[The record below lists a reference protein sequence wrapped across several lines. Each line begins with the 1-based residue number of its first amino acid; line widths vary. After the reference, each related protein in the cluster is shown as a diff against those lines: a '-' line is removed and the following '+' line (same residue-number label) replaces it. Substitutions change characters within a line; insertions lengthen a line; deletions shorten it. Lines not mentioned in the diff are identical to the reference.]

1 MTSPLVLIN
10 GQPQIDGYNA
20 SAGSTISI
28 TLANSTGVSVW
39 NVSLLSVDPTSSCI
53 TANSITFPISNVTIS
68 VTPSFGNP
76 ISGFASSG
84 SFYVSGY
91 TITYSGKGTNN
102 FTGCTCSQTG
112 TIAAGSLI
120 QNIVLTNNSSPPPS
134 QVWSFTA
141 GQAGTAVL
149 FQSQIN
155 QGLVSGIQ
163 NLPATTT
170 TFETFVLTGTGY
182 RIAASGTTLEN
193 DPINGWSAILNPL
206 ITNSIATPASA
217 GSGLSYNT
225 GVFSVNTDGYT
236 IDVASSGTYN
246 NELQITPSFYST
258 TATANTLCQ
267 RDSAGDGYFT
277 GLGLSGPV
285 TGATNGS
292 FSGQVSAGS
301 LALSGTVTSATGIT
315 SSGTITFSGLTANQ
329 VVCTNASKQLITLD
343 GYTTAATPNTFVV
356 RDSNG
361 DGYFVDINCSALT
374 ASGLVATD
382 ANKNLTS
389 SVSGLSPQFTNLT
402 LSNNLYFTAT
412 DAGEIM
418 FANGSSGAGNYMTIA
433 GQQSAGS
440 SYAGGAVVIE
450 GGLGGAGTPA
460 EITVGGNTGS
470 IPGSINIVANN
481 VSASSLLATDA
492 SKNLTSSVSG
502 LSPTMT
508 GLTLTGTLTV
518 GAGSTITT
526 GTAGTLGIT
535 NLSVASGNG
544 NAVTIAGGNTTAAAT
559 QSGGA
564 LNLSGGTSTSGTG
577 TGGSVVI
584 TGGQGSSSGTPAK
597 ITVAGDTGA
606 TQGQVSIVGAI
617 NNGIYT
623 YSSVSAAGA
632 QTDGT
637 GYSVYVLSGTIA
649 STSNFTLT
657 VPLRTGWICLVDCSG
672 VTWTANA
679 SIVFGSSSGLTII
692 IRPGLYPVAT
702 FSGATSTATATFNCS
717 TTSSTVVPVLCY
729 CNGTN
734 WYSVGYGG

>member
-1 MTSPLVLIN
+1 
-10 GQPQIDGYNA
+10 
-20 SAGSTISI
+20 
-28 TLANSTGVSVW
+28 
-39 NVSLLSVDPTSSCI
+39 
-53 TANSITFPISNVTIS
+53 
-68 VTPSFGNP
+68 
-76 ISGFASSG
+76 
-84 SFYVSGY
+84 
-91 TITYSGKGTNN
+91 
-102 FTGCTCSQTG
+102 
-112 TIAAGSLI
+112 
-120 QNIVLTNNSSPPPS
+120 
-134 QVWSFTA
+134 
-141 GQAGTAVL
+141 
-149 FQSQIN
+149 
-155 QGLVSGIQ
+155 
-163 NLPATTT
+163 
-170 TFETFVLTGTGY
+170 
-182 RIAASGTTLEN
+182 
-193 DPINGWSAILNPL
+193 
-206 ITNSIATPASA
+206 
-217 GSGLSYNT
+217 
-225 GVFSVNTDGYT
+225 
-236 IDVASSGTYN
+236 
-246 NELQITPSFYST
+246 
-258 TATANTLCQ
+258 
-267 RDSAGDGYFT
+267 
-277 GLGLSGPV
+277 
-285 TGATNGS
+285 
-292 FSGQVSAGS
+292 
-301 LALSGTVTSATGIT
+301 
-315 SSGTITFSGLTANQ
+315 
-329 VVCTNASKQLITLD
+329 
-343 GYTTAATPNTFVV
+343 V

-382 ANKNLTS
+382 ASKNLTS

-450 GGLGGAGTPA
+450 GGLGGEGTPA
-460 EITVGGNTGS
+460 EITVGGNTGVT
-470 IPGSINIVANN
+470 PGSINIVANN

-544 NAVTIAGGNTTAAAT
+544 NAVTIAGGNTTAAGT

-597 ITVAGDTGA
+597 ITVAGDAGA

-623 YSSVSAAGA
+623 YSSVASAGA

-657 VPLRTGWICLVDCSG
+657 VPLRSGWICLVDCSG

-679 SIVFGSSSGLTII
+679 SIVFGSSTGSTIA
-692 IRPGLYPVAT
+692 IRPGVYPVAT
-702 FSGATSTATATFNCS
+702 FSGPTSTATATFNCS

-729 CNGTN
+729 CNGLN
-734 WYSVGYGG
+734 WFSVGYGG

>member
-315 SSGTITFSGLTANQ
+315 
-329 VVCTNASKQLITLD
+329 
-343 GYTTAATPNTFVV
+343 
-356 RDSNG
+356 
-361 DGYFVDINCSALT
+361 
-374 ASGLVATD
+374 
-382 ANKNLTS
+382 
-389 SVSGLSPQFTNLT
+389 
-402 LSNNLYFTAT
+402 
-412 DAGEIM
+412 
-418 FANGSSGAGNYMTIA
+418 
-433 GQQSAGS
+433 
-440 SYAGGAVVIE
+440 
-450 GGLGGAGTPA
+450 
-460 EITVGGNTGS
+460 
-470 IPGSINIVANN
+470 
-481 VSASSLLATDA
+481 LLE
-492 SKNLTSSVSG
+492 
-502 LSPTMT
+502 
-508 GLTLTGTLTV
+508 
-518 GAGSTITT
+518 
-526 GTAGTLGIT
+526 
-535 NLSVASGNG
+535 
-544 NAVTIAGGNTTAAAT
+544 
-559 QSGGA
+559 Q
-564 LNLSGGTSTSGTG
+564 
-577 TGGSVVI
+577 
-584 TGGQGSSSGTPAK
+584 
-597 ITVAGDTGA
+597 
-606 TQGQVSIVGAI
+606 
-617 NNGIYT
+617 
-623 YSSVSAAGA
+623 
-632 QTDGT
+632 
-637 GYSVYVLSGTIA
+637 
-649 STSNFTLT
+649 
-657 VPLRTGWICLVDCSG
+657 
-672 VTWTANA
+672 
-679 SIVFGSSSGLTII
+679 
-692 IRPGLYPVAT
+692 
-702 FSGATSTATATFNCS
+702 
-717 TTSSTVVPVLCY
+717 
-729 CNGTN
+729 
-734 WYSVGYGG
+734 